1 MLYSL
6 ARSALFLLDPESAH
20 KLALHSLD
28 VSARLGLPQLFFPT
42 NARKPIHVMGLQFP
56 HAVGLAAGFDK
67 DGAHIDGLASLGF
80 SFLEIGTV
88 TPRAQPGNPPP
99 RIFRLLPAE
108 ALINRLGFNNLGV
121 DNLLVNLSRT
131 HYRGILGINI
141 GKNFDT
147 PNERAAEDYLYCMRK
162 IYLHASYITINI
174 SSPNTQSLRD
184 LQSESM
190 LAGLLD
196 ALKNEQAKL
205 SREHAKHVP
214 IVIKLAPDLTSEA
227 IINIAK
233 LLLAYRVEGVI
244 ATNTTTSREGV
255 AGLTHAQQQG
265 GLSGRPLKEK
275 SNATIRALA
284 AELKGQI
291 PIIGVGGIMCGADAV
306 EKLAAGASL
315 VQLYTGLIF
324 RGPELVKECVA
335 ATA

>member
-28 VSARLGLPQLFFPT
+28 VSARLGLSQLFFSPNT
-42 NARKPIHVMGLQFP
+42 HQPIPVMGLQFP

-99 RIFRLLPAE
+99 RIFRLLPAD

-162 IYLHASYITINI
+162 IYPYASYITINI

-184 LQSESM
+184 LQSKSM

-196 ALKNEQAKL
+196 ALKNEQTKL
-205 SREHAKHVP
+205 SREHAKQVP
-214 IVIKLAPDLTSEA
+214 LVIKLAPDLTSEA

-244 ATNTTTSREGV
+244 ATNTTTGRDGV

-284 AELKGQI
+284 AELQGQI
-291 PIIGVGGIMCGADAV
+291 PIIGLGGIMCGADAV